1 MPLLLYTAAI
11 LPPVVAFV
19 VSALFTRFYLSAKKK
34 REILTRSAKVFLKD
48 NVLLAEI
55 RKNITS
61 ESSFSTLAGLAE
73 EQVDEFLRIRL
84 VKELPYIGMLIGEK
98 TIDSLKKVF
107 MKELEV
113 LFPTVMNQY
122 LDSIQTDNVSKPFAE
137 NYIDGISDK
146 SINEIFKP
154 VARMII
160 TGSVLL
166 GVIIGLLQ
174 SVFFFLLNN

>member
-1 MPLLLYTAAI
+1 MSLLLYTALL
-11 LPPVVAFV
+11 LPPAVAFA
-19 VSALFTRFYLSAKKK
+19 VSFLFNRYYLSAKKK
-34 REILTRSAKVFLKD
+34 REILSRSAKVFLKD
-48 NVLLAEI
+48 NVLLAAI
-55 RKNITS
+55 KKNITS

-73 EQVDEFLRIRL
+73 EQVDDFLRIRL

-98 TIDSLKKVF
+98 TIDSLKKIF

-122 LDSIQTDNVSKPFAE
+122 LESLHTANGSKPFAE
-137 NYIDGISDK
+137 KYIDGISNQ

-154 VARMII
+154 VTRMII
-160 TGSVLL
+160 TGAVLL

-174 SVFFFLLNN
+174 SVLFLLLNN